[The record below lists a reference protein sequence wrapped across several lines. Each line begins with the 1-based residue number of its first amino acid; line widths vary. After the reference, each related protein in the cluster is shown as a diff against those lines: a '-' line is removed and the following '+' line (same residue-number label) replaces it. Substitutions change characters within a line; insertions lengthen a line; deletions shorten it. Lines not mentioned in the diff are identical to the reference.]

1 MSKTIYTMLITLWI
15 ITPIMMLNV
24 ANTKNLESDEF
35 VRDPELVA
43 ISNWQVFS
51 SCKDSID
58 EEEENKEIAGY
69 ICRMMFDGVYE
80 ANQYH
85 TFVH

>member
-35 VRDPELVA
+35 IRDPELVA
-43 ISNWQVFS
+43 ISLS
-51 SCKDSID
+51 LIH
-58 EEEENKEIAGY
+58 I
-69 ICRMMFDGVYE
+69 
-80 ANQYH
+80 
-85 TFVH
+85 